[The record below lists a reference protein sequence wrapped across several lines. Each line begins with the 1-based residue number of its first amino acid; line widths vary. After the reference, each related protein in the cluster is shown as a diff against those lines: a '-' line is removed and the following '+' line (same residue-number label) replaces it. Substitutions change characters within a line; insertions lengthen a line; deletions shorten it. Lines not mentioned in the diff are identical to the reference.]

1 MRESIK
7 CYNLFRREAK
17 KYTLYI
23 RIVAK
28 NMRTGNSLAVQWL
41 ELCASTLQGDTVSIP
56 GPEIMILHATRYGQN
71 KNMQT
76 KVKLAASTVGQGKS
90 L

>member
-1 MRESIK
+1 MQ
-7 CYNLFRREAK
+7 
-17 KYTLYI
+17 
-23 RIVAK
+23 
-28 NMRTGNSLAVQWL
+28 TGNSLAVQWL
-41 ELCASTLQGDTVSIP
+41 ELCASTLQGDTASIP
-56 GPEIMILHATRYGQN
+56 GTEIRILRATRCGQN